1 MGLLAHLLQVAYT
14 PFAYPLALGLLRL
27 PYQAPGTTSRTALDY
42 RPALRAMDGLI
53 RQHVPKADMLPDLS
67 IPSAV
72 GAVEVA
78 VDHPLARDERIL
90 LVLDKV
96 VAGRAVD

>member
-42 RPALRAMDGLI
+42 RPALRAMNGLI
-53 RQHVPKADMLPDLS
+53 RQHVPKADMFPDPP

-90 LVLDKV
+90 LVLDEV
-96 VAGRAVD
+96 EARRAVD